1 MRFVENIVKIELVMI
16 KFNYIKGGRN
26 MMLKNKYNEVR
37 SGWKILLVFLL
48 SYALTLGISIL
59 IGIVIGIVLLS
70 NGNTDYLMNF
80 NIELNTE
87 YELIF
92 QITTSIS
99 NIIFILSCIIMWK
112 LFEKKNTY

>member
-59 IGIVIGIVLLS
+59 IIKCK
-70 NGNTDYLMNF
+70 Y
-80 NIELNTE
+80 
-87 YELIF
+87 
-92 QITTSIS
+92 
-99 NIIFILSCIIMWK
+99 
-112 LFEKKNTY
+112 